1 MMNYTEKIN
10 KNTNDDNDNEEYNPI
25 HTPPLDCSKNSLLF
39 LEIEKTLESK
49 ELYNEEVSI
58 YNKYNFKLNE
68 DDKENSE
75 LFISEKELFSSLND
89 IGLDNNNPVENNN
102 SHPIIE
108 SIKVDTS
115 INNLDEDIVYEES
128 DDQYYSEDE
137 DNLFE
142 NLNVFENRPKLSK
155 TPTPFF
161 KDNEFDFEIKIHDE
175 EKSVITDEIK
185 INTEDDDKSTIKIM
199 CSLVKNSKNR
209 LTDIEDDDDDDDI
222 ELEYEVDDD
231 VDLEYSDHDDD
242 DENINNFTNNNI
254 ISKNTEP
261 IDYDGLFK
269 YLTQKDIINPIYK
282 KNESLYNN
290 SDEISNIENII
301 ESHFYDSETKTLPD
315 EEVPTKKE
323 DFVNQEENR
332 PLQEESSEE
341 KIAERQIPEE
351 QTPKEQI
358 LEEQTPKEQTPKEQI
373 LEEQTPK
380 EQTPKEQI
388 LEEQTPKELVNES
401 IQENNSKP
409 ILEPQEI
416 QVNKQENT
424 IYTYLWNIIFR
435 KNK

>member
-1 MMNYTEKIN
+1 
-10 KNTNDDNDNEEYNPI
+10 
-25 HTPPLDCSKNSLLF
+25 
-39 LEIEKTLESK
+39 
-49 ELYNEEVSI
+49 
-58 YNKYNFKLNE
+58 
-68 DDKENSE
+68 
-75 LFISEKELFSSLND
+75 
-89 IGLDNNNPVENNN
+89 
-102 SHPIIE
+102 
-108 SIKVDTS
+108 
-115 INNLDEDIVYEES
+115 
-128 DDQYYSEDE
+128 
-137 DNLFE
+137 
-142 NLNVFENRPKLSK
+142 
-155 TPTPFF
+155 
-161 KDNEFDFEIKIHDE
+161 
-175 EKSVITDEIK
+175 
-185 INTEDDDKSTIKIM
+185 M

-380 EQTPKEQI
+380 E
-388 LEEQTPKELVNES
+388 LVNES